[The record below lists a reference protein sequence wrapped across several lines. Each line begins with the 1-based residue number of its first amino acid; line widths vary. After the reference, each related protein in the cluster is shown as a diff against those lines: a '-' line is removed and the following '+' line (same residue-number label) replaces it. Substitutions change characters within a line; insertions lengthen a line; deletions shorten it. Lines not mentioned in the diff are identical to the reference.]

1 MVNEIRTMKPKISII
16 MITYGHEKYIKEAI
30 EGVFL
35 QKTNF
40 LVELIIAN
48 DKSPDNSDT
57 IIRNLIID
65 CPENIKVNYILNDK
79 NIGANPNYLNA
90 YQQSQ
95 GEYIASCEG
104 DDYWTD
110 PLKLQKQVDFLENN
124 KQYSLTFHKIK
135 GISVDDKEPV
145 IFDNLNEE
153 KTYTIEDLAKGNFI
167 HTPSVVFRKNLD
179 KLPQWIQYS
188 PIGDY
193 PLHMINASFGLIKYF
208 PETMAAYRV
217 GSGIWSSKGKV
228 YQIVNVLFS
237 LKLLMDHF
245 KNDVPV
251 LNHLKS
257 QNDEYYTALTK
268 PIEDKDKLAL
278 QIKDYKYIE
287 KITDFPNII
296 KILKIK
302 IKKKL
307 GF

>member
-1 MVNEIRTMKPKISII
+1 MSEKFIVSVAMPNYGQEEFIS
-16 MITYGHEKYIKEAI
+16 EAI
-30 EGVFL
+30 LGVL
-35 QKTNF
+35 DQKADF
-40 LVELIIAN
+40 EIELIVAE
-48 DKSPDNSDT
+48 DCSPDNT
-57 IIRNLIID
+57 EKVV
-65 CPENIKVNYILNDK
+65 ENIIKTHPNAHRIKYVRHNK
-79 NIGANPNYLNA
+79 NKGAIPNFVWTINQTKGKYVA
-90 YQQSQ
+90 
-95 GEYIASCEG
+95 ICEG

-287 KITDFPNII
+287 KITDFPNIV